1 MLTRDTNVTMLRGGY
16 PSDSPIWPMLSMAVS
31 VPPTPNTVAVNSSAM
46 STLTSACRM
55 V

>member
-1 MLTRDTNVTMLRGGY
+1 MLMRETNVAMLRCGY

-31 VPPTPNTVAVNSSAM
+31 VPPTPNTVAVNSSSM
-46 STLTSACRM
+46 STLTSACRI